1 MNEDYAVSI
10 DLSVLPLP
18 SRNNYMKTIRTLNIP
33 YLLEN
38 QVLKFSHKNLTQVT
52 NEFNDM
58 HKKGVK

>member
-10 DLSVLPLP
+10 DLSVLSLP

-38 QVLKFSHKNLTQVT
+38 QVLKFSHKNLIQVT
-52 NEFNDM
+52 NTFNNM
-58 HKKGVK
+58 HKQGRK

>member
-18 SRNNYMKTIRTLNIP
+18 SRNNYMKIMRALNIP

-58 HKKGVK
+58 HKKGRK